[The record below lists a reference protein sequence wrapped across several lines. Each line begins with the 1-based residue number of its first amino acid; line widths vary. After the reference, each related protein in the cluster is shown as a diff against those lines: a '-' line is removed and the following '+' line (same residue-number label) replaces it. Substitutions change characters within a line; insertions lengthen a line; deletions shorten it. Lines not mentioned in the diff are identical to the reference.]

1 MVNNCRTK
9 KIIAQSSDRIVIRT
23 TALKKWATNV
33 SVVKINLPRVEMHVR
48 ALEGK

>member
-1 MVNNCRTK
+1 MADARSK
-9 KIIAQSSDRIVIRT
+9 KIIAQTPEKVILRT

-33 SVVKINLPRVEMHVR
+33 SVVKISLPRVEMHVR